1 MEDLKKKSEDSW
13 ESYKK
18 SQWGKIPQYLVD
30 RKEAWKKA
38 EEDRIKNIP
47 DPDCPPG
54 RPLKSIGN
62 LNRPCGMIDIL

>member
-1 MEDLKKKSEDSW
+1 MSHLEDLKKKSEESW

-18 SQWGKIPQYLVD
+18 QQWGKVPQYLVD

-38 EEDRIKNIP
+38 EEERIKNIP

-54 RPLKSIGN
+54 KRQENFAIQLLI
-62 LNRPCGMIDIL
+62 MTVY

>member
-1 MEDLKKKSEDSW
+1 MSHLEDLKKKSEESW

-18 SQWGKIPQYLVD
+18 QQWGKVPQYLVD

-38 EEDRIKNIP
+38 EEERIKNIP

-54 RPLKSIGN
+54 KRQEALVLPFKF
-62 LNRPCGMIDIL
+62 